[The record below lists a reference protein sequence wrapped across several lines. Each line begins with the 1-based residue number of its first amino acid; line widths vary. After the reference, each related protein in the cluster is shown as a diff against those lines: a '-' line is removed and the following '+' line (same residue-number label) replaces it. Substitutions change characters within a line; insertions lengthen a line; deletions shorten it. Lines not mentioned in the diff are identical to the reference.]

1 MTERVK
7 GAEGSGQVMTLE
19 QAIQARYDLER
30 AMLGEEEWEI
40 TVDGEPRGRIDRQG
54 MEWGIAWGK
63 LLFQWWKE
71 EETQQVRVIWHRIE
85 PGWIRLKGIWGLG
98 QSPLRIELTS
108 RGGIDRRG
116 QEKDRSVPLALLR
129 PGLSERLAAA
139 LRRALPDGK
148 VLRITTGPDRPRAI
162 PGHYSRAM
170 LERRGETILARASGP
185 WEDQAAIDGIVA
197 SGLVWLEQKQS
208 RSLAQPMA
216 GKPVREVWFIVPA
229 ERSMTLWE
237 RIPMLSGAHLGCRF
251 RCFELDEAG
260 DRLIPVEPVTQGEL
274 FHRHP
279 RDLTWPNFVLPPAGW
294 AEHSWHHRILALAP
308 GRIEGRYRPGPDW
321 TRYLIEGLEFARVP
335 RRRPEAATFG
345 VVGDPMREGRPLEA
359 LSERAFGSLQRLVAS
374 LLEIRRAETRD
385 RRHPFYRLRE
395 EAWLESMLR
404 RRIEALD
411 PTLDPGYVYS
421 QIPTWRVDER
431 SVIDLM
437 TVRREGPD
445 RGRIVVIEIKTSED
459 LQLPLQGLDYWL
471 RVEQAR
477 RRGELS
483 ARGLFRGAD
492 LVDRPAILY
501 LVAPR
506 LRFHRGLATLA
517 RCLHPEIEGYR
528 VGLNTNWREGIRVH
542 SVDRLQEL

>member
-1 MTERVK
+1 MEKERDEK
-7 GAEGSGQVMTLE
+7 GPGVVATLE
-19 QAIQARYDLER
+19 AAIRARYELER
-30 AMLGEEEWEI
+30 AMLGEEEWEL

-54 MEWGIAWGK
+54 MEWGVAWGK
-63 LLFQWWKE
+63 LLFQWWRE
-71 EETQQVRVIWHRIE
+71 EETRQVRVIWYGIE

-108 RGGIDRRG
+108 GAGVARRA
-116 QEKDRSVPLALLR
+116 QVRDRSVPVALLR

-139 LRRALPDGK
+139 LQRSLPDGR
-148 VLRITTGPDRPRAI
+148 VLRVTTGPDRPRAI
-162 PGHYSRAM
+162 PGHYTRAI
-170 LERRGETILARASGP
+170 LERRGETILALACGP

-197 SGLVWLEQKQS
+197 SGLVWLEQKYS
-208 RSLAQPMA
+208 RSLERPVG
-216 GKPVREVWFIVPA
+216 GKPVREIWFIVPA
-229 ERSMTLWE
+229 ERSTTLWE
-237 RIPMLSGAHLGCRF
+237 RIPMLSGVHRGCRF
-251 RCFELDEAG
+251 RCFELAETG
-260 DRLIPVEPVTQGEL
+260 DRLIPVEPVTQVEL

-294 AEHSWHHRILALAP
+294 AEHSWHHRILGLAP
-308 GRIEGRYRPGPDW
+308 DRIEGRYRPGPDW
-321 TRYLIEGLEFARVP
+321 TSYLIEGLEFARVP
-335 RRRPEAATFG
+335 RRAPEGATFG
-345 VVGDPMREGRPLEA
+345 VVGDPTRKGQPMQA
-359 LSERAFGSLQRLVAS
+359 LSERAFGSLQRLVAT
-374 LLEIRRAETRD
+374 LLEIRHGETRD

-404 RRIEALD
+404 RRIEDLDPALD
-411 PTLDPGYVYS
+411 PGFVYS

-431 SVIDLM
+431 SVIDLL

-445 RGRIVVIEIKTSED
+445 RGRMVVIEIKAGED

-477 RRGELS
+477 RRGELT
-483 ARGLFRGAD
+483 ARGLFRGAS
-492 LVDRPAILY
+492 LVDRPPILY

-528 VGLNTNWREGIRVH
+528 VGLNTNWRQGIRVH